1 MHLICLCVAAV
12 ILQSSNGCFSC
23 TSAWG
28 KHNPVSWR
36 NHHEAKAGGKGVKQ
50 TDFLPIV
57 TIKDPITWMASM
69 CRHGYEARWRRV
81 PEHCPNLVP
90 NRYDKGR
97 KPGVGSIPV
106 KVKFATQHIGNE
118 PIPDSR
124 NKTFVDYDSLVDFY
138 NTWYNQWRDVDFP
151 RLMVRFEDLI
161 FHAEETVTQICSC
174 GGGSMKPVFKYVEDS
189 AKGQGGPHKGSAGFL
204 ASLVTYGNSTLRNK
218 DILREANDVNYAR
231 EHLDKD
237 LLELFGYVSI

>member
-1 MHLICLCVAAV
+1 
-12 ILQSSNGCFSC
+12 
-23 TSAWG
+23 
-28 KHNPVSWR
+28 
-36 NHHEAKAGGKGVKQ
+36 
-50 TDFLPIV
+50 
-57 TIKDPITWMASM
+57 
-69 CRHGYEARWRRV
+69 
-81 PEHCPNLVP
+81 VP